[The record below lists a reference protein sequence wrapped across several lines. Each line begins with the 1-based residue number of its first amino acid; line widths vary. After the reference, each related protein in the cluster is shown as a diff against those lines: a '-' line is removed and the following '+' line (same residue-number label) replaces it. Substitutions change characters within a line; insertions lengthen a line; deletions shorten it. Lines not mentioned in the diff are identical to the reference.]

1 MSLGT
6 VWSIFLFF
14 LFVAPGLLWVR
25 LRSGFAPPRGKSTLE
40 ESGLIVLYSTVFSAV
55 SSFLVVGLTRW
66 WWPEVLVDL
75 QSWMLGTAPATA
87 SLLVP
92 VSFAIGELAIALL
105 IAYGVNLLVSRA
117 ERPIY
122 PHSAWTGAMRDH
134 GFPVEVFVIATA
146 TLTGGGIIRGLVEDY
161 SVNLKMED
169 RELTLTHPIS
179 RVKVGDDGEET
190 SEPME
195 EGRVI
200 IPGGQI
206 EWLGLT
212 YDTLKPVAAS

>member
-1 MSLGT
+1 M
-6 VWSIFLFF
+6 
-14 LFVAPGLLWVR
+14 R
-25 LRSGFAPPRGKSTLE
+25 LRSGFAPPREKSTFE
-40 ESGLIVLYSTVFSAV
+40 ETGLVILYSTVFSAA

-75 QSWMLGTAPATA
+75 QSWILGTAPGTA

-92 VSFAIGELAIALL
+92 VSFALGELLIALI

-134 GFPVEVFVIATA
+134 GYDVEVFVIATA
-146 TLTGGGIIRGLVEDY
+146 NLIGGGIIRGLVEDY

-179 RVKVGDDGEET
+179 RVKVGDDGVEA
-190 SEPME
+190 SEPIE
-195 EGRVI
+195 EGRVV

-206 EWLGLT
+206 EWLGFT
-212 YDTLKPVAAS
+212 YDTAKPVAVT